1 MAPGKSIDKRLE
13 DFVNECEIHQGEDL
27 KRRVC
32 AALGDRHYRLVAKA
46 AAVCGERLLYDTEA
60 TLIDAY
66 QRFLDNPV
74 KRDAHCIAKSAIVRA
89 LVCLDCQ
96 NHQFFLAA
104 MRYQQPEP
112 VWGGSVDTA
121 LDLRNAGAMGLV
133 GTSYHR
139 AAVAVAELLN
149 DCEAYVRIGALRAL
163 AFLPQDRAEPLLRF
177 KALSG
182 DPEAEVVGECFAAL
196 MKLEPDDS
204 IDFVAEFLDHKDP
217 EIAGY
222 AALALGESRH
232 PPALSAIR
240 ESFDQP
246 YIDKEFRRLLVRA
259 AVLQR
264 NEPAYQWLL
273 ELAHEC
279 DVGTCEMV
287 IHELAIYRANEKLKA
302 RLESV
307 LNERS
312 NPSSLRLFRKTW
324 ETD

>member
-1 MAPGKSIDKRLE
+1 MAPEKSIDKRLE
-13 DFVNECEIHQGEDL
+13 EFVNECEIHQGEDL

-46 AAVCGERLLYDTEA
+46 AAISGERLLYDTEA
-60 TLIDAY
+60 SLIAAY
-66 QRFLDNPV
+66 QGFIDNPV
-74 KRDAHCIAKSAIVRA
+74 KKDAHCIAKSAIVRA
-89 LVCLDCQ
+89 LVALDCQ

-104 MRYQQPEP
+104 IRYQQPEP

-121 LDLRNAGAMGLV
+121 LDLRNASAMGLV

-149 DCEAYVRIGALRAL
+149 DREAYVRIGALRAL
-163 AFLPQDRAEPLLRF
+163 TYLPQDRAEPLLRF

-182 DPEAEVVGECFAAL
+182 DPEAEVVGECFTAL

-204 IDFVAEFLDHKDP
+204 VDFVAEFLRHKDP

-232 PPALSAIR
+232 PRALSAIR

-246 YIDKEFRRLLVRA
+246 YVHREFRRLLVRA

-273 ELAHEC
+273 EVGRER
-279 DVGTCEMV
+279 DVATCEMV
-287 IHELAIYRANEKLKA
+287 IHELAIYRANDTLKK

-312 NPSSLRLFRKTW
+312 NPSLLRLFHQTW